1 MMFQAVSLYFK
12 RIKFTKPAQ
21 PVLFDV
27 PFRDIYFTSHGD
39 GETSQ
44 YINGVATFEAVNDKK
59 EDAPL
64 RFVEAD
70 KVWASSPLGAYEI
83 DVEDDTQR
91 RMVRQAIEQDDAI
104 WKTAKK
110 LAKAKKL
117 I

>member
-1 MMFQAVSLYFK
+1 MIFKTINLYFK
-12 RIKFTKPAQ
+12 RIKLGKFTP

-44 YINGVATFEAVNDKK
+44 HINGVATFEAIKGEK
-59 EDAPL
+59 EAPL

-83 DVEDDTQR
+83 DVEDDIQR
-91 RMVRQAIEQDDAI
+91 KMVREAIEQDDAI
-104 WKTAKK
+104 WTTAKR
-110 LAKAKKL
+110 LAKIKKL
-117 I
+117 L